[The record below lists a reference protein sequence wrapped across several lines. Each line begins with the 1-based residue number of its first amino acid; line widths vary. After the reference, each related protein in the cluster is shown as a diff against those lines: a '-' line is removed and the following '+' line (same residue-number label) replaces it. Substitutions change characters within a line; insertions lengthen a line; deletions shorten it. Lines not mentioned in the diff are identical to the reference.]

1 MTRHIQLKKQT
12 KYEQTGYKAKKQ
24 AIYKKT
30 EQNKSI
36 QFRSMIIRQNTNRQI
51 KIIKCTIINNQKKQ
65 NRQDS

>member
-36 QFRSMIIRQNTNRQI
+36 QFRSMIIRQNTNRY
-51 KIIKCTIINNQKKQ
+51 
-65 NRQDS
+65 